1 MEWHKV
7 EDYPVGSDEY
17 VLIST
22 IVVGQREDLACFVA
36 VLRNGYW
43 YDGLATSPV
52 QSTDRWCHIDLP
64 ED

>member
-1 MEWHKV
+1 MKWHKV
-7 EDYPVGSDEY
+7 EDYQVGSDEY

-22 IVVGQREDLACFVA
+22 IVVGQREDLGCFVA

-43 YDGLATSPV
+43 YDGLTTSPV

>member
-1 MEWHKV
+1 MKWHKV

-22 IVVGQREDLACFVA
+22 IVIGQREDLGCFVA
-36 VLRNGYW
+36 ELRNEYW

-52 QSTDRWCHIDLP
+52 HPTDRWCHIDLP